1 MIPLFLK
8 NILLDN
14 SRKYKLTFISSFII
28 GALIGTIPHTYKF
41 IENYKMERLIKKEI
55 KLQLKK
61 KEEKC
66 KDKNSDYAKFVDLG
80 FPKTAISKFNVC
92 MQENRT
98 SFKN

>member
-14 SRKYKLTFISSFII
+14 SRKYKLAFISSFSI
-28 GALIGTIPHTYKF
+28 GALIATIPHAYKL

-55 KLQLKK
+55 QLQLKK

-80 FPKTAISKFNVC
+80 FPKTAISKFNIC
-92 MQENRT
+92 MQE
-98 SFKN
+98 K